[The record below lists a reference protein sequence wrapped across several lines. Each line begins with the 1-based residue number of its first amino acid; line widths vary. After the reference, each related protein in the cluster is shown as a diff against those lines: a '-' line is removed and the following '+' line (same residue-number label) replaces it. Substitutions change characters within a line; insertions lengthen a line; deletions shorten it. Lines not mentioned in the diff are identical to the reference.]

1 MTPSRKPS
9 ERRHWYTIS
18 VDSLRSWTI
27 TLVLISVAVG
37 GWIGYHELRRFLAER
52 EVVAL
57 MAEAGALLERL
68 QGERGVGDFRREF
81 DTAWRSLEQARQLH
95 SQDDVEGALASARR
109 SRALLSS
116 LVDSLRHRG
125 EAGEAQFISV
135 KGAVEYRRGE
145 AGDWEEARAR
155 VALRAGDY
163 VKTASGGSAEIMFV
177 DGTLYTVR
185 PNTLFLVASQ
195 QNQRGAIEQSI
206 RMEYG
211 WVNLNTAQRGSRV
224 DTPAAEAR
232 NAQESEASVAYD
244 RGTASGRYTSFRG
257 ALEVAAPGGSTR
269 RVGELQQ
276 VVQTGS
282 QISEPRRLP
291 GSPAILE
298 PADNAQLNL
307 DRVKELVLAWAPV
320 EGAARYALQVSR
332 NRLFVDNVIDV
343 DNRGGTRA
351 TLGVRGE
358 GTFLWRVASFGRDGL
373 QGPWSPP
380 RQFRV
385 ASLRG
390 ASDTSDKTPPA
401 LDLENIR
408 SYGNIFIVAGT
419 TEPGATV
426 EVNGEVVTVETD
438 GSFTKTVQVAADG
451 WSFVEVRS
459 VDAWGNQTVR
469 RRRVFVENL

>member
-125 EAGEAQFISV
+125 EAG
-135 KGAVEYRRGE
+135 
-145 AGDWEEARAR
+145 DWEEARAR
-155 VALRAGDY
+155 VALRARAS
-163 VKTASGGSAEIMFV
+163 KTASGGSAEIMFV

-195 QNQRGAIEQSI
+195 QNPRGAIEQSI

-232 NAQESEASVAYD
+232 IAQESEASVAYD

>member
-1 MTPSRKPS
+1 
-9 ERRHWYTIS
+9 
-18 VDSLRSWTI
+18 
-27 TLVLISVAVG
+27 
-37 GWIGYHELRRFLAER
+37 
-52 EVVAL
+52 
-57 MAEAGALLERL
+57 
-68 QGERGVGDFRREF
+68 
-81 DTAWRSLEQARQLH
+81 
-95 SQDDVEGALASARR
+95 
-109 SRALLSS
+109 
-116 LVDSLRHRG
+116 
-125 EAGEAQFISV
+125 
-135 KGAVEYRRGE
+135 
-145 AGDWEEARAR
+145 
-155 VALRAGDY
+155 
-163 VKTASGGSAEIMFV
+163 
-177 DGTLYTVR
+177 
-185 PNTLFLVASQ
+185 
-195 QNQRGAIEQSI
+195 
-206 RMEYG
+206 
-211 WVNLNTAQRGSRV
+211 
-224 DTPAAEAR
+224 
-232 NAQESEASVAYD
+232 VAYD